1 MNIPWLLDGII
12 LTSMSFFYLFLYLHS
27 FCLEGLSHTEL
38 IPHTELLSMQASV
51 TPLWLTTPA
60 LTLGLQT
67 TTPNVLG
74 VRIPI
79 YGGITF

>member
-1 MNIPWLLDGII
+1 MSIPWLLDGII
-12 LTSMSFFYLFLYLHS
+12 LASMSFFYLLHS

-38 IPHTELLSMQASV
+38 TPHTALLSMQASV

-60 LTLGLQT
+60 LTLGT
-67 TTPNVLG
+67 ATPKVLG

-79 YGGITF
+79 YEGITF